1 MTTPQEKP
9 QHSLTIFPDL
19 HFLIDVEN
27 GKVQVTLTISAI
39 TRISYNGEIDETKH
53 SRPHFSAVIS
63 MPSKEAAQAWVR
75 RVSSTFLE
83 ELHEPLMIAA
93 YDHLGIVGNFL
104 LNEMGIES
112 VDVAAYIDEQAKFRA
127 RDTKRSLELS
137 LVGKFSP
144 WTKTDLERALR
155 QVLLPLPKEK
165 RTQAAA
171 ARKLQ
176 ETFPDQAP
184 KNGESLR
191 QLMYRLGVDWKR
203 LKNVK

>member
-9 QHSLTIFPDL
+9 RTSITIFPDL
-19 HFLIDVEN
+19 RFLIDVAN
-27 GKVQVTLTISAI
+27 GKVQVTLIVSAT
-39 TRISYNGEIDETKH
+39 TRVEYNGQVQETTHDK
-53 SRPHFSAVIS
+53 PDFSTVIA
-63 MPSKEAAQAWVR
+63 MPSKEAAQEWVR
-75 RVSSTFLE
+75 RVSRSFLE
-83 ELHEPLMIAA
+83 ELYEPLILTT
-93 YDHLGIVGNFL
+93 YDHLGVVGNFL

-127 RDTKRSLELS
+127 RDTKRALELS

-155 QVLLPLPKEK
+155 QVLSPLPKEL

-171 ARKLQ
+171 AKKLR
-176 ETFPDQAP
+176 EIFPDHAP

-191 QLMYRLGVDWKR
+191 QLMYRLGVDWKH

>member
-9 QHSLTIFPDL
+9 RHSITIFPDL
-19 HFLIDVEN
+19 HFLIDVAN
-27 GKVQVTLTISAI
+27 GKVAVTLTVSST
-39 TRISYNGEIDETKH
+39 TRVEYNGEVQETKH
-53 SRPHFSAVIS
+53 SKPFFSTVIA
-63 MPSKEAAQAWVR
+63 MPSKEAAQEWVR
-75 RVSSTFLE
+75 RVSSSFFE
-83 ELHEPLMIAA
+83 ELYEPLMITA
-93 YDHLGIVGNFL
+93 YDHIGIIGNYL

-165 RTQAAA
+165 RTQTTAAK
-171 ARKLQ
+171 KLR
-176 ETFPDQAP
+176 ETFGERAP